1 MARKA
6 EARYGASRS
15 YRKRI
20 KGPDGKYHDVYGRTI
35 AERDRA
41 VAELRASWAAE
52 EKNAADP
59 FVWQYAAAWYAR
71 DTAGKSEK
79 VRADVAFQ
87 LNKIICPVIGQRRM
101 GEITADDLADV
112 MATRAKLAR
121 GTQEKT
127 AQVIKRLFAA
137 AAEADVIRKN
147 PAAKLQPG
155 GKRAKKKDALTRTQE
170 QTLLDAVAGLPVWL
184 FIMLGLYTGMRREE
198 IVGLKWDCV
207 DLGGVPSITVRRA
220 CRWIKNNQPEI
231 SDDLKSDAAARTM
244 PIPPQLADAL
254 RAARAATGLSENAL
268 RSRTVLA
275 KSDGTPWSYSSYDK
289 AWNAVVV
296 RSTGTV
302 KRKRKDPDTA
312 ETVTVEEVKRLGDKI
327 RNHTAVVSIDFPVTS
342 HILRHTYITRLILG
356 GVPLKRVQYLA
367 GHADPAVT
375 IKIYTDLMGH
385 APEDLAGDIN
395 AVFAPAPTP
404 PNTPLMPPDVP

>member
-6 EARYGASRS
+6 EARYGSARS

-35 AERDRA
+35 AERDLA

-52 EKNAADP
+52 ERTAADP

-71 DTAGKSEK
+71 DTAGKSDK
-79 VRADVAFQ
+79 LKSDTAFQ
-87 LNKIICPVIGQRRM
+87 LNRVICPVIGQRRM

-112 MATRAKLAR
+112 MATRAQLSRSA
-121 GTQEKT
+121 QEKT
-127 AQVIKRLFAA
+127 TQVLKRLFAA

-155 GKRAKKKDALTRTQE
+155 GKRPKKRSALTLTQE
-170 QTLLDAVAGLPVWL
+170 RTLLDAVDGLPVWL
-184 FIMLGLYTGMRREE
+184 FVMLGLYTGMRPEE
-198 IVGLKWDCV
+198 TLGLQWDCV
-207 DLGGVPSITVRRA
+207 DLGSVPSVTVRRA
-220 CRWIKNNQPEI
+220 CRWVKNNRPEI
-231 SDDLKSDAAARTM
+231 SDDLKSDAAARTV

-254 RAARAATGLSENAL
+254 RAARAAAKLPENVL
-268 RSRTVLA
+268 RGRTVIS
-275 KSDGTPWSYSSYDK
+275 KPDGTPWSYSSYTN
-289 AWNAVVV
+289 AWHAVEA

-302 KRKRKDPDTA
+302 KRKRKDPVTG
-312 ETVTVEEVKRLGDKI
+312 EMRTVEDVKRLGDKV
-327 RNHTAVVSIDFPVTS
+327 RNHKAVVSIDFPVTP

-356 GVPLKRVQYLA
+356 RVPLKRVQYLA

-395 AVFAPAPTP
+395 AVFAPAQTP
-404 PNTPLMPPDVP
+404 PTTPLTPPEEP

>member
-15 YRKRI
+15 YRKRL

-41 VAELRASWAAE
+41 VAELRASWATE

-87 LNKIICPVIGQRRM
+87 LNKIVCPVIGQRRM

-112 MATRAKLAR
+112 MATRAKLSRSA
-121 GTQEKT
+121 QEKT
-127 AQVIKRLFAA
+127 VQILKRLFAV

-155 GKRAKKKDALTRTQE
+155 GKRARKRDALTRTQE

-184 FIMLGLYTGMRREE
+184 FVMLGLYSGMRPEE
-198 IVGLKWDCV
+198 TLGLQWDCV
-207 DLGGVPSITVRRA
+207 ELGGVPSITVRRA

-254 RAARAATGLSENAL
+254 RAARAATGLPESAL
-268 RSRTVLA
+268 RSRTVIA
-275 KSDGTPWSYSSYDK
+275 SANGRPWTQAAFKS
-289 AWNAVVV
+289 AWQAVKS

-302 KRKRKDPDTA
+302 KRKRKDPITGEMVIHED
-312 ETVTVEEVKRLGDKI
+312 VKRIGDKV
-327 RNHTAVVSIDFPVTS
+327 RNHITS
-342 HILRHTYITRLILG
+342 RSLRSTSMLRPTRFGIHISRG
-356 GVPLKRVQYLA
+356 
-367 GHADPAVT
+367 
-375 IKIYTDLMGH
+375 
-385 APEDLAGDIN
+385 
-395 AVFAPAPTP
+395 
-404 PNTPLMPPDVP
+404 